1 MYKIILANGTEIGNL
16 ELNGNNYISPTA
28 VDTTVF
34 EGNMAKV
41 TITDVDS
48 DDTQKITDGVLLSN
62 IVREGRS
69 WIVIGQ
75 KSVEQ
80 KWQEAVDTA
89 FTDLQLALAEVYEQ
103 MIGGGSDG

>member
-1 MYKIILANGTEIGNL
+1 MHTITLADGTALQNL

-28 VDTTVF
+28 VDSAVF

-41 TITDVDS
+41 TITDIDS
-48 DDTQKITDGVLLSN
+48 GDTQQITDGMLLSN
-62 IVREGRS
+62 IVRDGRS

>member
-1 MYKIILANGTEIGNL
+1 MYTITLADGTALQNL
-16 ELNGNNYISPTA
+16 ELSGNNYISPTA
-28 VDTTVF
+28 VGSAIF
-34 EGNMAKV
+34 EGNMATI

-48 DDTQKITDGVLLSN
+48 GDTQQMIDGMLLSN

-103 MIGGGSDG
+103 MIEGGSNG

>member
-1 MYKIILANGTEIGNL
+1 MYKIILADGTEIGNL

-28 VDTTVF
+28 VDSAIF
-34 EGNMAKV
+34 DGNMATV
-41 TITDVDS
+41 TITNLDS
-48 DDTQKITDGVLLSN
+48 GDTRQITDGVLLSN

-75 KSVEQ
+75 KSAEQ
-80 KWQEAVDTA
+80 KQQEAVDTA
-89 FTDLQLALAEVYEQ
+89 VTDLQLALAEVYEL